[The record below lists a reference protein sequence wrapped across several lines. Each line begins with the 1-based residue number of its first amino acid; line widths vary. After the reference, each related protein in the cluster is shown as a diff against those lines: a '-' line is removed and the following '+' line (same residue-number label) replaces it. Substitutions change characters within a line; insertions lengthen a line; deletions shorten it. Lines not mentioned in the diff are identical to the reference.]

1 MNYLLHCLPGSMESK
16 AVVFDHLQAL
26 MDPNAVLFGSTLL
39 QGGVTRS
46 WLATR
51 LMALYNRRGIFS
63 NERDD
68 LDGLT
73 RALDQRFRDVS
84 VTVVGCI
91 ALFSGRV

>member
-1 MNYLLHCLPGSMESK
+1 
-16 AVVFDHLQAL
+16 
-26 MDPNAVLFGSTLL
+26 
-39 QGGVTRS
+39 
-46 WLATR
+46 
-51 LMALYNRRGIFS
+51 MALYNRRGIFS

-73 RALDQRFRDVS
+73 RALDRRFRDVS